1 MENVELTE
9 MQSIWLAQLLSD
21 AAAEALGGASN
32 NHLFALGS
40 EGEEAAQFEEYAE
53 ELRDYAVILHG
64 LIDEFGLRE
73 FLR

>member
-1 MENVELTE
+1 MKNVELTE

-40 EGEEAAQFEEYAE
+40 DDDEM
-53 ELRDYAVILHG
+53 
-64 LIDEFGLRE
+64 LI
-73 FLR
+73 